1 MNSRETR
8 RYEMFVRVQT
18 FGTDNSADF
27 APAST
32 AATNFA
38 TVTTVINGLNT
49 AKAGQKPGRDTSKEV
64 LLDAIRLDLQNITRT
79 AAAIDQTSPGFADSF
94 RPPAQFNPSA
104 LLTTA
109 DKFISQLAPQP
120 GDSAATLAAKTALVA
135 QFTAHEMPANFVA
148 ALQTDRAAYGTDT
161 TQRETK
167 REAGV
172 GNIVAHFGGASVL
185 ASREN
190 CLAHVGARGLGRRP
204 PSSPHRLNFQKPH
217 HGVAVLEHFHF
228 RPRRD
233 NFQRIAFRVA
243 EHKPS
248 TRREQLR

>member
-8 RYEMFVRVQT
+8 RYDIFVRVQT

-38 TVTTVINGLNT
+38 TVTTVVNGLNT

-64 LLDAIRLDLQNITRT
+64 LLDAIRLDIQNITRT
-79 AAAIDQTSPGFADSF
+79 AAAIDQTTPGFADSF
-94 RPPAQFNPSA
+94 RPPAQFNPNA

-120 GDSAATLAAKTALVA
+120 GDSAATLAATLAAKTALVA

-148 ALQTDRAAYGTDT
+148 ALQADRAAYGTDI

-167 REAGV
+167 RETGV
-172 GNIVAHFGGASVL
+172 GNTATIGTLIAQGMKAVTTLDAIMHNKYASQPAKMAAWLTAAHIERDAQ
-185 ASREN
+185 
-190 CLAHVGARGLGRRP
+190 RGTTPTP
-204 PSSPHRLNFQKPH
+204 PPATPHP
-217 HGVAVLEHFHF
+217 
-228 RPRRD
+228 
-233 NFQRIAFRVA
+233 
-243 EHKPS
+243 
-248 TRREQLR
+248 